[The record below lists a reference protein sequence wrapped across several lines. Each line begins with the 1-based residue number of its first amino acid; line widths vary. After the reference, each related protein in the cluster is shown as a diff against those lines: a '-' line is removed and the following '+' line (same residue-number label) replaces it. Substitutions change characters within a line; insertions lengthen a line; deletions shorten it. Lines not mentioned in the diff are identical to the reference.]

1 MDRKIGNSLSVRT
14 KETRIKQSLR
24 TEITEN
30 STTLTKITNIK
41 EIEKSVIPTI
51 NSRQGNWKLAGYFRF
66 LFMIVL
72 EFIGKKFFGV

>member
-51 NSRQGNWKLAGYFRF
+51 NNRQGNWKLAGYFRF